1 MPKIQII
8 GIQNIP
14 LIMLNDDIARIIC
27 TAAANQNT
35 PLLDKDILVITQK
48 IVSKAEGQIFHLNTI
63 HASPFAHH
71 VSQITT
77 KDARIIELILREAKS
92 IVRMIGHHL
101 ITETRQGWI
110 CANSGLDQSNVSGGD
125 TVTLLPQDSDQSAQR
140 IRQQIHEYTGKD
152 VAVIISD
159 TFGRPFRFGHMD
171 VCIGIAGLSPLLDLR
186 GKKDLFG
193 YEMRVKRTAIGDELA
208 SAAELV
214 IGNCEEKIP
223 AAIIRGYNYR
233 SNNSAKATDVIMPRE
248 NNLFI

>member
-1 MPKIQII
+1 LPGIQVI

-14 LIMLNDDIARIIC
+14 LIMPKDNIAQIIC
-27 TAAANQNT
+27 SAAAHQNT

-48 IVSKAEGQIFHLNTI
+48 IVSKSEGQIFKLSTI
-63 HASPFAHH
+63 QASSFAHQ
-71 VSQITT
+71 VSKTT
-77 KDARIIELILREAKS
+77 RKDARIIELILREAKS

-125 TVTLLPQDSDQSAQR
+125 SVTLLPQDSDQSAQR
-140 IRQQIHEYTGKD
+140 IRQQIREYTGKD
-152 VAVIISD
+152 VAVLISD
-159 TFGRPFRFGHMD
+159 TFGRPFRLGHVD
-171 VCIGIAGLSPLLDLR
+171 ICIGIAGLSPLLDLR

-223 AAIIRGYNYR
+223 AAIIRGYNYK
-233 SNNSAKATDVIMPRE
+233 SNESAKAIDAIMPRE
-248 NNLFI
+248 NNLFM